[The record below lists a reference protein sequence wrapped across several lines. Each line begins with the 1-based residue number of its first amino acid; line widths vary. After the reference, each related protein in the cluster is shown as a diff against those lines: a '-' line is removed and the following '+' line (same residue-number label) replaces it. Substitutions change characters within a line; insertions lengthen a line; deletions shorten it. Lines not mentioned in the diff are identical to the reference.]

1 VNRRSRAAWSWG
13 RRALHLAGPI
23 LLIVLVW
30 RIGLAPLR
38 DVWSKAQPSW
48 LIAAAF
54 LNLALLQLKSWRWRL
69 LVRRQ
74 GIDLPAIPA
83 WRHYAIGSALGA
95 WTPGRLGD
103 FSKSIALQRRTGM
116 GAARALASVLA
127 DRILD
132 AVALAVVA
140 VLGVLSAGALAP
152 GAGMMTGIL
161 AVVLMA
167 AIALGAWLAP
177 RAAAR
182 ARWLPASIREACHDL
197 AAMTTRDMGAV
208 SGVTVMTLALTMTQG
223 WLVARGTG
231 LPAGFL
237 PLCGALAIASLTSL
251 APISIGGL
259 GTREAVM
266 AAVLAPSGAALA
278 DVVGF
283 SLAHAAIISGSLA
296 VIGAA
301 AWLLLPEGGGRAE
314 SRYLRMPPSV
324 GG

>member
-1 VNRRSRAAWSWG
+1 MSRPRIGRAAWG
-13 RRALHLAGPI
+13 RRVLHLAGPI

-38 DVWSKAQPSW
+38 DVWTKAHALS
-48 LIAAAF
+48 LIAAASV
-54 LNLALLQLKSWRWRL
+54 NLALMQLKSWRWRVL
-69 LVRRQ
+69 LRRQ
-74 GIDLPAIPA
+74 GIELPAIFA

-103 FSKSIALQRRTGM
+103 FSKSIALQRWTGM

-127 DRILD
+127 DRLLD
-132 AVALAVVA
+132 VAALALVAAVATFSPGVLVPTGGALRGFVA
-140 VLGVLSAGALAP
+140 VLILVAVGFGAWRALAA
-152 GAGMMTGIL
+152 AGN
-161 AVVLMA
+161 A
-167 AIALGAWLAP
+167 AWLHD
-177 RAAAR
+177 
-182 ARWLPASIREACHDL
+182 SVREACRDL
-197 AAMTTRDMGAV
+197 AAMTTRDTGAV
-208 SGVTVMTLALTMTQG
+208 SGVTAVTVALTMIQG

-237 PLCGALAIASLTSL
+237 PLCSALALASLASL
-251 APISIGGL
+251 IPISIGGL

-266 AAVLAPSGAALA
+266 ATVLAPSGARLA

-283 SLAHAAIISGSLA
+283 SLAHAAVVSGSLA

-301 AWLLLPEGGGRAE
+301 AWMLLPSGGGRAE
-314 SRYLRMPPSV
+314 PPYHRMPPSV